1 MLFTPNAL
9 HIPDGFLTPFVS
21 LVGWGLALIL
31 LLIAVR
37 QTRRQLAERQVPVM
51 GVMAAF
57 IFAAQA
63 VNFPVAAGTSGHL
76 LGGALAAI
84 ALGPWAAALVMT
96 AVIVVQGLIFQ
107 DGGLLAMGWNIIN
120 MGILTAFTGHLGY
133 SIVQRLAGSGRA
145 GRLAGAVAGAWA
157 SVEAG
162 AIATSIELA
171 ASGTAPL
178 ALALPAMAGIHA
190 LIGIGEAL
198 ITVGAV
204 ALLQASR
211 PEVMGSAETAPGQKT
226 ASFVVLGLLMA
237 MGVAVLSPI
246 ASSDPDGL
254 QAVAGTQGFAVQA
267 QGNGL
272 GILPGYAFPLVQNPA
287 VATMLAVAGGVSLV
301 FATAV
306 ILGRAASRRAAGR
319 S

>member
-63 VNFPVAAGTSGHL
+63 VNLPVAAGTSGHL

-107 DGGLLAMGWNIIN
+107 DGK
-120 MGILTAFTGHLGY
+120 
-133 SIVQRLAGSGRA
+133 IVASLPEDRL
-145 GRLAGAVAGAWA
+145 
-157 SVEAG
+157 
-162 AIATSIELA
+162 I
-171 ASGTAPL
+171 
-178 ALALPAMAGIHA
+178 
-190 LIGIGEAL
+190 
-198 ITVGAV
+198 
-204 ALLQASR
+204 
-211 PEVMGSAETAPGQKT
+211 
-226 ASFVVLGLLMA
+226 
-237 MGVAVLSPI
+237 
-246 ASSDPDGL
+246 DGL
-254 QAVAGTQGFAVQA
+254 MEQVWKIARERYGVTDAPVTE
-267 QGNGL
+267 
-272 GILPGYAFPLVQNPA
+272 
-287 VATMLAVAGGVSLV
+287 ATP
-301 FATAV
+301 
-306 ILGRAASRRAAGR
+306 AASRTP
-319 S
+319 

>member
-1 MLFTPNAL
+1 MLFTLNAL

-37 QTRRQLAERQVPVM
+37 QTRRQLADRQVPVM

-84 ALGPWAAALVMT
+84 TLGPWAAALVMT

-133 SIVQRLAGSGRA
+133 SIVQRLAGAGRA
-145 GRLAGAVAGAWA
+145 GRLAGAGAGAWA

-162 AIATSIELA
+162 GRPPPLWF
-171 ASGTAPL
+171 GGPRPAP
-178 ALALPAMAGIHA
+178 P
-190 LIGIGEAL
+190 
-198 ITVGAV
+198 
-204 ALLQASR
+204 
-211 PEVMGSAETAPGQKT
+211 
-226 ASFVVLGLLMA
+226 
-237 MGVAVLSPI
+237 
-246 ASSDPDGL
+246 
-254 QAVAGTQGFAVQA
+254 
-267 QGNGL
+267 
-272 GILPGYAFPLVQNPA
+272 
-287 VATMLAVAGGVSLV
+287 
-301 FATAV
+301 
-306 ILGRAASRRAAGR
+306 
-319 S
+319 